1 MESKKDTSCRKWMI
15 TINNPLDKG
24 FTHEKIKEVLSSI
37 RSLDYWAMCDEI
49 GNEKHTLH
57 THIVIHRG
65 GQLRFSTLQKKFP
78 PGSQL
83 DMLRGT
89 LQQARDYIRKEGK
102 YKGTAKEETNLKNT
116 FEESGIVPD
125 EHQGQRNDLV
135 ALYDMIK
142 DGKSNYE
149 ILEDNP
155 NYMMQLEKVERCRE
169 ILRYEQFKI

>member
-65 GQLRFSTLQKKFP
+65 GQLRFSPIQK
-78 PGSQL
+78 
-83 DMLRGT
+83 
-89 LQQARDYIRKEGK
+89 
-102 YKGTAKEETNLKNT
+102 
-116 FEESGIVPD
+116 
-125 EHQGQRNDLV
+125 
-135 ALYDMIK
+135 
-142 DGKSNYE
+142 
-149 ILEDNP
+149 
-155 NYMMQLEKVERCRE
+155 
-169 ILRYEQFKI
+169 

>member
-1 MESKKDTSCRKWMI
+1 MESKKDTTCRKWMI

-24 FTHEKIKEVLSSI
+24 FSHDKIKEVLISI
-37 RSLDYWAMCDEI
+37 RGLDYWAMCDEI

-57 THIVIHRG
+57 THIVIHRTSPF
-65 GQLRFSTLQKKFP
+65 RFSTLQKLFP

-102 YKGTAKEETNLKNT
+102 YKGTTKEETNLKNT

-125 EHQGQRNDLV
+125 EH
-135 ALYDMIK
+135 
-142 DGKSNYE
+142 
-149 ILEDNP
+149 
-155 NYMMQLEKVERCRE
+155 
-169 ILRYEQFKI
+169 